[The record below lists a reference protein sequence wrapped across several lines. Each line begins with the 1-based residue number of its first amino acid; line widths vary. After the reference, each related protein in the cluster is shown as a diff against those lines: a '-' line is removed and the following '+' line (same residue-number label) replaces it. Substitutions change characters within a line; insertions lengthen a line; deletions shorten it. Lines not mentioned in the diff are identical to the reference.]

1 MKTRLVSSTLL
12 LVVSAL
18 GIAAQTSWLDRP
30 LGRNWNVG
38 DGIVPQAPRTLV
50 PIDARCRDQVREPD
64 SLADRAVTRAGWSL
78 YGPSQTFGAVTVVT
92 AMAGV
97 DGMCRPTEFN
107 GFVFVQ
113 NRFAGTLAP
122 EPMAARSDGA
132 LSEIYLISQ
141 SDLRAEFVRYRRDD
155 PLCCPSQK
163 STVTYRIGRGPRVT
177 LDART
182 VDTTANCQTDGPIRT
197 QDNVVSGNVT
207 YRQRI
212 ALPRNA
218 VLIVRLVEVTRQG
231 TVSEIVAQERIDIG
245 ERQVPIPFDM
255 AYDPRRIEE
264 RGEYVVQ
271 AEIREGDRL
280 LFTTETNYP
289 VITRGNP
296 RVVDVTVVPVGG
308 GRVPRESEIRGTV
321 TYRQRIALGPNS
333 EVIVRLVD
341 SADPTGRPV
350 AETTIPVGNRQV
362 PIPFELPFEM
372 RDINRQRNYE
382 LQAEIR
388 TDGRPRFR
396 TEAGR
401 PVVPRAGQMLDVEL
415 LVVPASDG
423 PEPITGREL
432 NISRLSAGTM
442 QIEGR
447 GTMILFRA
455 SVVVRTSGDAD
466 VTLGRLDG
474 STTFSG
480 KVIYFD
486 SNTVRIAV
494 TSSGNANASGE
505 FEIRYTGR
513 TLNSLTAR
521 DLTLDGQNVIVRF

>member
-1 MKTRLVSSTLL
+1 MTLDEP
-12 LVVSAL
+12 VVADPARPEPL
-18 GIAAQTSWLDRP
+18 DDAQLRAAIAVANIPVLTMVLHHLTGDDRWLAEP
-30 LGRNWNVG
+30 Y
-38 DGIVPQAPRTLV
+38 AP
-50 PIDARCRDQVREPD
+50 
-64 SLADRAVTRAGWSL
+64 TRARGLSDHDTGGL
-78 YGPSQTFGAVTVVT
+78 
-92 AMAGV
+92 
-97 DGMCRPTEFN
+97 
-107 GFVFVQ
+107 
-113 NRFAGTLAP
+113 P
-122 EPMAARSDGA
+122 EP
-132 LSEIYLISQ
+132 
-141 SDLRAEFVRYRRDD
+141 
-155 PLCCPSQK
+155 
-163 STVTYRIGRGPRVT
+163 
-177 LDART
+177 
-182 VDTTANCQTDGPIRT
+182 
-197 QDNVVSGNVT
+197 
-207 YRQRI
+207 
-212 ALPRNA
+212 
-218 VLIVRLVEVTRQG
+218 
-231 TVSEIVAQERIDIG
+231 
-245 ERQVPIPFDM
+245 
-255 AYDPRRIEE
+255 
-264 RGEYVVQ
+264 VQ